1 MEAAGTLRRQHRPC
15 RGLRSFQMTRWQRP
29 NEQQR
34 GCNAASLSLAENR
47 VGALPAAGA
56 VTTNAPG
63 LELLLVG
70 NTSIGEDQ
78 NFVDCHL
85 SLQSIEDV
93 LPPPVLH

>member
-47 VGALPAAGA
+47 VGALPATGA
-56 VTTNAPG
+56 VKA
-63 LELLLVG
+63 
-70 NTSIGEDQ
+70 D
-78 NFVDCHL
+78 FVLDPDRFRTKL
-85 SLQSIEDV
+85 PVEAVARSPQSGWS
-93 LPPPVLH
+93 